1 SCDHWLLHSFPTR
14 RSSDLSIILSIFS
27 LRFSSDFALFT
38 PSTYSRWQLGL
49 NLSQAFFNSLLSC
62 KVFAKLS
69 GTFTPFF
76 VSIRSDICFFTMT
89 ANGPAALRSFDRALL
104 EVEILQNRLM
114 YEVRAATECIRR

>member
-1 SCDHWLLHSFPTR
+1 
-14 RSSDLSIILSIFS
+14 
-27 LRFSSDFALFT
+27 
-38 PSTYSRWQLGL
+38 YSRWQLGL

-104 EVEILQNRLM
+104 EGEILQDRVM
-114 YEVRAATECIRR
+114 YEVRAATECIRRSKPPERCDARSAADCVTSLKYTQ

>member
-1 SCDHWLLHSFPTR
+1 
-14 RSSDLSIILSIFS
+14 
-27 LRFSSDFALFT
+27 
-38 PSTYSRWQLGL
+38 
-49 NLSQAFFNSLLSC
+49 FFNSLLSC

-104 EVEILQNRLM
+104 GSELCKTACCAPVRVAAVVHQAVEAAGPLQRKERSGLRIIFQI
-114 YEVRAATECIRR
+114 YAIIFFT

>member
-1 SCDHWLLHSFPTR
+1 VS
-14 RSSDLSIILSIFS
+14 SIILSIFS

-62 KVFAKLS
+62 KGFAKLS
-69 GTFTPFF
+69 GTVTPFF
-76 VSIRSDICFFTMT
+76 VSVRSDICFFTMT

-104 EVEILQNRLM
+104 GSELCKTACCAP
-114 YEVRAATECIRR
+114 VRVAAGVHQVVGAAGPTLRIDRSG